1 MPMSET
7 QDPSADPTQAAS
19 TDPNATASA
28 DPGSAAAANPA
39 ASGSASTVEL
49 KLRIFIPCNAL
60 TALSFTGRRC
70 FAGDGRD
77 FSYASGTSRAELV
90 ANVTVSPSGVMLVS
104 RKFGLSSEYNFE
116 DAISVAGK
124 PDWFMDVKPGAAA
137 IATDTLQVTDD
148 NLNIVLGAGD
158 STTEAVFAVAE
169 QTTVVNINV
178 AGALPLM
185 TGAPDIDAT
194 LYVHFKNDGGGVKA
208 LVHGSHDGFPAY
220 EIYLNQKLV
229 YQFDPVA
236 AGTSPTN
243 LLPPEDINV
252 STSYVS
258 V

>member
-1 MPMSET
+1 MSQT

-19 TDPNATASA
+19 TDPSANQAADPSATAA
-28 DPGSAAAANPA
+28 I
-39 ASGSASTVEL
+39 SGTTVEL

-60 TALSFTGRRC
+60 TALSFTGRRA

-77 FSYASGTSRAELV
+77 FSYSSGTSRAELV
-90 ANVTVSPSGVMLVS
+90 ANVTVSPSGVLLVS

-116 DAISVAGK
+116 DAIPVAGK
-124 PDWFMDVKPGAAA
+124 PDWFMDVRPGAAA

-148 NLNIVLGAGD
+148 NLNISLGVGD
-158 STTEAVFAVAE
+158 STTEGIFSVAE
-169 QTTVVNINV
+169 RTTVVNINV

-194 LYVHFKNDGGGVKA
+194 LYVHFKTDGVGVQA
-208 LVHGSHDGFPAY
+208 LVHGTHDGFPAY
-220 EIYLNQKLV
+220 ELYLNQKLV

-243 LLPPEDINV
+243 LLPPEDITV
-252 STSYVS
+252 STSYTWL
-258 V
+258 